1 MGQNIAIR
9 KSNAVAGT
17 AFRRVIRMGIVTV
30 SASAMMFLAVAGS
43 ASTAKAADTGASLFK
58 SNCVVCHGA
67 DGRGSAVGKSL
78 GVPDLHVKV
87 PTMTDAQ
94 IAAQVENGKG
104 NMPPFK
110 SSLDHEKIEK
120 LVAYLRTTFGKKK

>member
-1 MGQNIAIR
+1 MGQTIATS
-9 KSNAVAGT
+9 KSNAVAGAT
-17 AFRRVIRMGIVTV
+17 FRRVIRMGIVTV

-43 ASTAKAADTGASLFK
+43 ASTAKAADTGESLFK
-58 SNCVVCHGA
+58 ANCVVCHGD

-87 PTMTDAQ
+87 TTMTDAQ
-94 IAAQVENGKG
+94 IATQIENGKG

-110 SSLDHEKIEK
+110 SSLDHEKVEK
-120 LVAYLRTTFGKKK
+120 IVAYVRTFGKKK

>member
-1 MGQNIAIR
+1 MGQNIAGS

-17 AFRRVIRMGIVTV
+17 TFRRVIRMGVV
-30 SASAMMFLAVAGS
+30 AVS
-43 ASTAKAADTGASLFK
+43 ASTAKAEDTGESLFK
-58 SNCVVCHGA
+58 ANCVVCHGD

-94 IAAQVENGKG
+94 IATQIENGKG

-110 SSLDHEKIEK
+110 SSLDHDKVEKI
-120 LVAYLRTTFGKKK
+120 VAFVRTFGKKK